1 MSERDKKIE
10 RETVKNERHYIF
22 IYSHIYTERERPRL
36 RESVSKRLR
45 ESKCWWEVP
54 FGHSS
59 ARMLRRISSN

>member
-1 MSERDKKIE
+1 VSERDKKLE
-10 RETVKNERHYIF
+10 TETVKHERH
-22 IYSHIYTERERPRL
+22 YSHIYPERESLRL